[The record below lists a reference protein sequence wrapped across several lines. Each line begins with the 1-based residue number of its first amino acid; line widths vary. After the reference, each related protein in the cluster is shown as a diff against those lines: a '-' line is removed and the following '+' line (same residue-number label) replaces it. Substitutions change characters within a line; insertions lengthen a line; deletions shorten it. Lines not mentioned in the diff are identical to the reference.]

1 MSNHIDKSSPNRWF
15 YVKTNN
21 VGIDSLICFGNAG
34 QQFITEV
41 ETGEFLLDNFFT
53 ENELEIE
60 VNDISNNSNY
70 YKLSVEN
77 NNGKFLY
84 PSNLYNEIE
93 PPEIE
98 E

>member
-15 YVKTNN
+15 YVTTNS

-34 QQFITEV
+34 EQFVTEV
-41 ETGEFLLDNFFT
+41 ETGEFLLNDFFT
-53 ENELEIE
+53 ENQLEIE
-60 VNDISNNSNY
+60 VNNIANNTDY
-70 YKLSVEN
+70 YKMSVED

-84 PSNLYNEIE
+84 PSNLYEEIV